1 MVNEKIPRVTGKI
14 FASNAA
20 EGDIGQFGSALTGTK
35 VTTDDISIIQAL
47 PAYEEG
53 WRGAV
58 VSDRNYPTLQEM
70 NGLQKT
76 FSQQI
81 AYLLQNGM
89 PEWDP
94 GTTYFTDQFCRIG
107 SNFYVSLQ
115 DNNLGN
121 NPTTTTGFWAVWYP
135 GEGNFAN
142 VDLTN
147 LSVSGQAILDNKL
160 NKSQVTNCI
169 LEVASTPSITAQ
181 SHSSAAYVNH
191 GATIQDNAASGFS
204 ADNFILLNKTFTDS
218 TTFDFEIVINTT
230 DLTGI
235 QILAAINNY
244 DNSIGLNNGILF
256 IRYNGEQ
263 LNGNTQIP
271 TGQNVTIKLSR
282 TTTGGY
288 TLSYKTTG
296 GYIEQVVLPSNAGY
310 FAGKSIYL
318 GSRNGYYF
326 KGTINLAGTQITAD
340 SSIYWNNSTLLD
352 FQTAEIQATL
362 NLLMPNGRN
371 NDGTLNNIEDTLTIT
386 DTLLYLPTG
395 GEKTILVKQN
405 GEIMIRDYYLE
416 SLSEPEQAPLSG
428 VWFNTNDSVLN
439 EQLATYPNFI
449 NTGAEI
455 EEGIV
460 TINSATGYI
469 QLPSNYDLGE
479 NWSISLPINLA
490 ASNHGVVIGNMAVDS
505 SGAIQYLPD
514 AIGVYYDGTNL
525 NAYFRRSD
533 VYQVQKDGT
542 TIGYTKTEG
551 VESTLVAA
559 DTIIY
564 SNINCTNV
572 QATAT
577 GSDYIYTG
585 VTSPSLI
592 GTLSVPYAG
601 GEEITL
607 DMAYNGSQYSFNSQT
622 LNSSDNVRNNAII
635 TLGGTNETVSTSISG
650 TLNLNTA
657 ALSFWQWNEISDSA
671 SDYISFIGAR
681 IGKTQDNGT
690 TIERLRLDKP
700 VTIANALYCANTTL
714 DNLSI
719 SSGFRKLIKFYNKD
733 RSFYKIFR
741 EIDSTNG
748 EEKYWCEQGGNIQ
761 TQGYFV
767 NINLLVECI
776 YERSNMLTTHN
787 GTNAWACGQLID
799 NNTAILACSA
809 TNAWVVWQAYGEVS
823 KEVVDGL

>member
-1 MVNEKIPRVTGKI
+1 MDKLPVGQLPDISQSSLDDEIMIITEADTSQLRKEKISNILTDIISVQEDNALAKGSDDKLFVTNFGN
-14 FASNAA
+14 ASNIT
-20 EGDIGQFGSALTGTK
+20 EGVLPTSVLPQTGVEAGEYSYPSSVTVNAQGQITA
-35 VTTDDISIIQAL
+35 I
-47 PAYEEG
+47 EEG
-53 WRGAV
+53 QTGA
-58 VSDRNYPTLQEM
+58 N
-70 NGLQKT
+70 N
-76 FSQQI
+76 
-81 AYLLQNGM
+81 AN
-89 PEWDP
+89 
-94 GTTYFTDQFCRIG
+94 
-107 SNFYVSLQ
+107 Q
-115 DNNLGN
+115 DLS
-121 NPTTTTGFWAVWYP
+121 
-135 GEGNFAN
+135 
-142 VDLTN
+142 N
-147 LSVSGQAILDNKL
+147 LSPEGEKHFL
-160 NKSQVTNCI
+160 NKTQITNCI

-271 TGQNVTIKLSR
+271 IGQNVTIKLSR

-296 GYIEQVVLPSNAGY
+296 DYIEQVVLPSNAGY

-352 FQTAEIQATL
+352 FQTAEIQAAL

-405 GEIMIRDYYLE
+405 GEIMIRDYYIE
-416 SLSEPEQAPLSG
+416 SLSEPQQAPLSG
-428 VWFNTNDSVLN
+428 VWFDTNKSIIY

-490 ASNHGVVIGNMAVDS
+490 ASNQGVVIGNMTVDS
-505 SGAIQYLPD
+505 SGVIQYLPD
-514 AIGVYYDGTNL
+514 AVGVYYDGTNL
-525 NAYFRRSD
+525 NAYFRRND

-551 VESTLVAA
+551 VESTLTAA
-559 DTIIY
+559 GTVIY
-564 SNINCTNV
+564 SDINCTNV

-585 VTSPSLI
+585 AISPSLI

-601 GEEITL
+601 GEDITL
-607 DMAYNGSQYSFNSQT
+607 NIAYNGSQYSFNSQT
-622 LNSSDNVRNNAII
+622 LNSGDNVRNNAII
-635 TLGGTNETVSTSISG
+635 TLGGTNETVSTNISG
-650 TLNLNTA
+650 TIDLNNA
-657 ALSFWQWNEISDSA
+657 QLSFWKWNETSDSA
-671 SDYISFIGAR
+671 SDFLSFVGAR
-681 IGKTQDNGT
+681 IGKTQDDGT
-690 TIERLRLDKP
+690 TITNLRIDNP
-700 VTIANALYCANTTL
+700 VAVATALYSANTDATNFT
-714 DNLSI
+714 DA
-719 SSGFRKLIKFYNKD
+719 GFAR
-733 RSFYKIFR
+733 IFD
-741 EIDSTNG
+741 E
-748 EEKYWCEQGGNIQ
+748 
-761 TQGYFV
+761 
-767 NINLLVECI
+767 INLRQEINYNAGITPASGNVFVPDSYGVI
-776 YERSNMLTTHN
+776 IAYPPTWSVFRDFYINT
-787 GTNAWACGQLID
+787 GTQLKPGY
-799 NNTAILACSA
+799 LACYSGIAGIGSLASA
-809 TNAWVVWQAYGEVS
+809 TALLNKGEQYWVQYTNSTVVFYPYKGE
-823 KEVVDGL
+823 

>member
-1 MVNEKIPRVTGKI
+1 MDKLPVGQLPDITQLSIDDEIMIITEADTSQLRKEKISNILTDIISVQEDNALAKGSDDKLFVTNFGN
-14 FASNAA
+14 ASNIT
-20 EGDIGQFGSALTGTK
+20 EGVLPTSVLPQTGVEAGEYSYPSSVTVNAQGQITA
-35 VTTDDISIIQAL
+35 I
-47 PAYEEG
+47 EEG
-53 WRGAV
+53 QTGA
-58 VSDRNYPTLQEM
+58 N
-70 NGLQKT
+70 N
-76 FSQQI
+76 
-81 AYLLQNGM
+81 AN
-89 PEWDP
+89 
-94 GTTYFTDQFCRIG
+94 
-107 SNFYVSLQ
+107 Q
-115 DNNLGN
+115 DLS
-121 NPTTTTGFWAVWYP
+121 
-135 GEGNFAN
+135 
-142 VDLTN
+142 N
-147 LSVSGQAILDNKL
+147 LSPEGEKHFL

-271 TGQNVTIKLSR
+271 TGESVTIKLSR

-296 GYIEQVVLPSNAGY
+296 DYIEQVVLPSSVGY

-326 KGTINLAGTQITAD
+326 KGTISLSNTQITAD
-340 SSIYWNNSTLLD
+340 STSYWTNSTLLD
-352 FQTAEIQATL
+352 FQTVEIQATL

-416 SLSEPEQAPLSG
+416 SLSEPEQAPLNG
-428 VWFNTNDSVLN
+428 VWFNTNDSILN

-490 ASNHGVVIGNMAVDS
+490 ASNQGVVIGNMAVDS
-505 SGAIQYLPD
+505 SAAIQYLPD
-514 AIGVYYDGTNL
+514 SVGVYYDGTNL

-551 VESTLVAA
+551 VENTLVVA
-559 DTIIY
+559 DTVIY
-564 SNINCTNV
+564 SDINCTNV

-585 VTSPSLI
+585 ATSPSLI
-592 GTLSVPYAG
+592 GTLSTAYAG
-601 GEEITL
+601 GEDITL
-607 DMAYNGSQYSFNSQT
+607 NIAYNGSQYSFNSQT

-635 TLGGTNETVSTSISG
+635 TFGGTSESVTTYISG

-657 ALSFWQWNEISDSA
+657 VLSFWQWNEISDSG

-681 IGKTQDNGT
+681 IGKTQDDGT
-690 TIERLRLDKP
+690 TITALRIDNAVVL
-700 VTIANALYCANTTL
+700 ANALYSANTDATNFT
-714 DNLSI
+714 DA
-719 SSGFRKLIKFYNKD
+719 GFAR
-733 RSFYKIFR
+733 IFD
-741 EIDSTNG
+741 E
-748 EEKYWCEQGGNIQ
+748 
-761 TQGYFV
+761 
-767 NINLLVECI
+767 INLRQEINYDAGIIPVSGEVFVPDSYGVIIAYAPTGSVHRDFYL
-776 YERSNMLTTHN
+776 NP
-787 GTNAWACGQLID
+787 GTQPMDSYIANYSG
-799 NNTAILACSA
+799 TAGTYSLGSA
-809 TNAWVVWQAYGEVS
+809 TAFLNKGEQYWVQYTNSTVRFYPYKGV
-823 KEVVDGL
+823 

>member
-1 MVNEKIPRVTGKI
+1 MDKLPVGQLRDITQLSIDDEIMIITEADTSQLRKEKISNILTDIISVQEDNALAKGSDDKLFVTNFGN
-14 FASNAA
+14 ASNIT
-20 EGDIGQFGSALTGTK
+20 EGVLPTSVLPQTGVEAGEYSYPSSVTVNAQGQITA
-35 VTTDDISIIQAL
+35 I
-47 PAYEEG
+47 EEG
-53 WRGAV
+53 QTGA
-58 VSDRNYPTLQEM
+58 N
-70 NGLQKT
+70 N
-76 FSQQI
+76 
-81 AYLLQNGM
+81 AN
-89 PEWDP
+89 
-94 GTTYFTDQFCRIG
+94 
-107 SNFYVSLQ
+107 Q
-115 DNNLGN
+115 DLS
-121 NPTTTTGFWAVWYP
+121 
-135 GEGNFAN
+135 
-142 VDLTN
+142 N
-147 LSVSGQAILDNKL
+147 LSPEGEKHFL
-160 NKSQVTNCI
+160 NKSQITNCI

-271 TGQNVTIKLSR
+271 TGRNVTIKLSR

-296 GYIEQVVLPSNAGY
+296 DYIEQVVLPSNAGY

-428 VWFNTNDSVLN
+428 VWFDTNKSIIY

-490 ASNHGVVIGNMAVDS
+490 ASNQGVVIGNMTVDS

-514 AIGVYYDGTNL
+514 SVGVYYDGTNL

-551 VESTLVAA
+551 VESTLTAA

-564 SNINCTNV
+564 SDINCTNI

-592 GTLSVPYAG
+592 GTFSVPYAG

-622 LNSSDNVRNNAII
+622 LNSSDNVRNGAII
-635 TLGGTNETVSTSISG
+635 TLGGTNETVSTNISG
-650 TLNLNTA
+650 TIDLNNA
-657 ALSFWQWNEISDSA
+657 QLSFWEWNETSDSA
-671 SDYISFIGAR
+671 SDFLSFVGAR
-681 IGKTQDNGT
+681 IGKTQDDGT
-690 TIERLRLDKP
+690 TITNLRIDNP
-700 VTIANALYCANTTL
+700 VAVATALYSANTDATNFTNIGTGL
-714 DNLSI
+714 I
-719 SSGFRKLIKFYNKD
+719 SGLPLPSDKHIKLTVGASGISYEAPAN
-733 RSFYKIFR
+733 
-741 EIDSTNG
+741 
-748 EEKYWCEQGGNIQ
+748 
-761 TQGYFV
+761 GYFCV
-767 NINLLVECI
+767 NAVLPSGGSDLFISILGTSFRNAIINTGDSKTDSSARFAGALMPVKKGQTAV
-776 YERSNMLTTHN
+776 LTYVNVTWQY
-787 GTNAWACGQLID
+787 GGYTNL
-799 NNTAILACSA
+799 
-809 TNAWVVWQAYGEVS
+809 
-823 KEVVDGL
+823 GLYFVYSEGAKND

>member
-1 MVNEKIPRVTGKI
+1 MDKLPVGQLPDISQSSLDDEIMIITEADTSQLRKEKISNILTDIISVQEDNALAKGSDDKLFVTNFGN
-14 FASNAA
+14 ASNIT
-20 EGDIGQFGSALTGTK
+20 EGTLPTSVLPQTGVEAGEYSYPSSVTVNAQGQITA
-35 VTTDDISIIQAL
+35 I
-47 PAYEEG
+47 EEG
-53 WRGAV
+53 QTGA
-58 VSDRNYPTLQEM
+58 DNA
-70 NGLQKT
+70 N
-76 FSQQI
+76 
-81 AYLLQNGM
+81 
-89 PEWDP
+89 
-94 GTTYFTDQFCRIG
+94 
-107 SNFYVSLQ
+107 Q
-115 DNNLGN
+115 DLS
-121 NPTTTTGFWAVWYP
+121 
-135 GEGNFAN
+135 
-142 VDLTN
+142 N
-147 LSVSGQAILDNKL
+147 LSPEGEKHFL

-296 GYIEQVVLPSNAGY
+296 DYIEQVVLPSNAGY

-340 SSIYWNNSTLLD
+340 STSYWTNSTLLD
-352 FQTAEIQATL
+352 FQTVDIEATL
-362 NLLMPNGRN
+362 DLLMPNGRN
-371 NDGTLNNIEDTLTIT
+371 SDGTLNNIQDTLTIA

-395 GEKTILVKQN
+395 GEKTILVKEN
-405 GEIMIRDYYLE
+405 GEIMIRDYYIE
-416 SLSEPEQAPLSG
+416 SLSEPQQAPLSG
-428 VWFNTNDSVLN
+428 VWFDTNKSIIY

-469 QLPSNYDLGE
+469 QLPSNYDLGN

-490 ASNHGVVIGNMAVDS
+490 ASNQGVVIGNMAVDS
-505 SGAIQYLPD
+505 SAAIQYLPD
-514 AIGVYYDGTNL
+514 SIGVYYDGTNL

-551 VESTLVAA
+551 VESTLTAA
-559 DTIIY
+559 DTVIY
-564 SNINCTNV
+564 SDINCTNI

-607 DMAYNGSQYSFNSQT
+607 DIAYNGSQYSFNSQT
-622 LNSSDNVRNNAII
+622 LNSSDNVRNGAII
-635 TLGGTNETVSTSISG
+635 TLGGTNEAVSTNISG
-650 TLNLNTA
+650 TIDLNNA
-657 ALSFWQWNEISDSA
+657 QLSFWKWNEISDSA
-671 SDYISFIGAR
+671 SDFLSFVGAR
-681 IGKTQDNGT
+681 IGKTQDDGT
-690 TIERLRLDKP
+690 TITNLRIDNP
-700 VTIANALYCANTTL
+700 VTIANALYCANTDATNFT
-714 DNLSI
+714 DA
-719 SSGFRKLIKFYNKD
+719 GFAR
-733 RSFYKIFR
+733 IFD
-741 EIDSTNG
+741 E
-748 EEKYWCEQGGNIQ
+748 
-761 TQGYFV
+761 
-767 NINLLVECI
+767 INLRQEINYNAGITPVSGEVFVPDSYGVI
-776 YERSNMLTTHN
+776 IAFPPTSTVTRDFYINP
-787 GTNAWACGQLID
+787 GTQLMKPY
-799 NNTAILACSA
+799 LACYSGVTGVYSDGSA
-809 TNAWVVWQAYGEVS
+809 TALLNKGEQYWIQYTNSTVVFYPYKGV
-823 KEVVDGL
+823 

>member
-1 MVNEKIPRVTGKI
+1 MDKLPVGQLPDITQLSIDDEIMIITEADTSQLRKEKISNILTDIISVQEDNALAKGSDDKLFVTNFGN
-14 FASNAA
+14 ASNIT
-20 EGDIGQFGSALTGTK
+20 EGVLPTSVLPQTGVEAGEYSYPSSVTVNAQGQITA
-35 VTTDDISIIQAL
+35 I
-47 PAYEEG
+47 EEG
-53 WRGAV
+53 QTGA
-58 VSDRNYPTLQEM
+58 DNA
-70 NGLQKT
+70 N
-76 FSQQI
+76 
-81 AYLLQNGM
+81 
-89 PEWDP
+89 
-94 GTTYFTDQFCRIG
+94 
-107 SNFYVSLQ
+107 Q
-115 DNNLGN
+115 DLS
-121 NPTTTTGFWAVWYP
+121 
-135 GEGNFAN
+135 
-142 VDLTN
+142 N
-147 LSVSGQAILDNKL
+147 LSPEGEKHFL

-296 GYIEQVVLPSNAGY
+296 DYIEQVVLPSNAGY

-371 NDGTLNNIEDTLTIT
+371 NDGTLNNIQDTLTIA

-395 GEKTILVKQN
+395 GEKTILVKEN
-405 GEIMIRDYYLE
+405 GEIMIRDYYIE
-416 SLSEPEQAPLSG
+416 SLSEPQQAPLSG
-428 VWFNTNDSVLN
+428 VWFDTNKSIIY

-479 NWSISLPINLA
+479 NWSISLPINLD
-490 ASNHGVVIGNMAVDS
+490 ASNQGVIIGNMAVDS
-505 SGAIQYLPD
+505 SAVIQYLPD
-514 AIGVYYDGTNL
+514 SIGVYYDGTNL

-551 VESTLVAA
+551 VESTLTAA
-559 DTIIY
+559 GTIIY
-564 SNINCTNV
+564 SDINCTNV

-585 VTSPSLI
+585 ATSPSLI
-592 GTLSVPYAG
+592 GTLSTAYAG
-601 GEEITL
+601 GEDITL
-607 DMAYNGSQYSFNSQT
+607 NIAYNGSQYSFNSQT
-622 LNSSDNVRNNAII
+622 LNSGDNVRNNAII
-635 TLGGTNETVSTSISG
+635 TLGGSNETVSTNISG
-650 TLNLNTA
+650 TIDLNNA
-657 ALSFWQWNEISDSA
+657 QLSFWEWNEISDSA
-671 SDYISFIGAR
+671 SDFLSFVGAR
-681 IGKTQDNGT
+681 IGKTQDDGT
-690 TIERLRLDKP
+690 TITALRIDNP
-700 VTIANALYCANTTL
+700 VAVATALYSANTDATNFTDAGFARIFDEINLRQEINYNAGIIPVSGEVFVPESYGVIIAFAPTRSATSTFNINPGTQLGASNYIANYLYTART
-714 DNLSI
+714 
-719 SSGFRKLIKFYNKD
+719 
-733 RSFYKIFR
+733 
-741 EIDSTNG
+741 DS
-748 EEKYWCEQGGNIQ
+748 
-761 TQGYFV
+761 
-767 NINLLVECI
+767 
-776 YERSNMLTTHN
+776 
-787 GTNAWACGQLID
+787 AA
-799 NNTAILACSA
+799 SA
-809 TNAWVVWQAYGEVS
+809 TAFLNKGEQYWIQYTNSTVVFYPYKGV
-823 KEVVDGL
+823 

>member
-1 MVNEKIPRVTGKI
+1 MDKLPVGQLPDITQLSIDDEIMIITEADTSQLRKEKISNILTDIISVQEDNALAKGSDDKLFVTNFGN
-14 FASNAA
+14 ASNIT
-20 EGDIGQFGSALTGTK
+20 EGTLPTSVLPQTGVEAGEYSYPSSVTVNAQGQITA
-35 VTTDDISIIQAL
+35 I
-47 PAYEEG
+47 EEG
-53 WRGAV
+53 QTGA
-58 VSDRNYPTLQEM
+58 N
-70 NGLQKT
+70 N
-76 FSQQI
+76 
-81 AYLLQNGM
+81 AN
-89 PEWDP
+89 
-94 GTTYFTDQFCRIG
+94 
-107 SNFYVSLQ
+107 Q
-115 DNNLGN
+115 DLS
-121 NPTTTTGFWAVWYP
+121 
-135 GEGNFAN
+135 
-142 VDLTN
+142 N
-147 LSVSGQAILDNKL
+147 LSPEGEKHFL

-296 GYIEQVVLPSNAGY
+296 DYIEQVVLPSNAGY

-416 SLSEPEQAPLSG
+416 SLSEPQQAPLSG
-428 VWFNTNDSVLN
+428 VWFDTNKSIIY

-469 QLPSNYDLGE
+469 QLPSSYDLGE
-479 NWSISLPINLA
+479 NWSISLPINLD
-490 ASNHGVVIGNMAVDS
+490 ASNQGVVIGNMAVDS
-505 SGAIQYLPD
+505 SAAIQYLPD

-551 VESTLVAA
+551 VESTLTAA
-559 DTIIY
+559 GTIIY
-564 SNINCTNV
+564 SDINCTNV

-592 GTLSVPYAG
+592 GTLSTAYAG
-601 GEEITL
+601 GEDITL
-607 DMAYNGSQYSFNSQT
+607 NIAYNGSQYSFNSQT

-635 TLGGTNETVSTSISG
+635 TLGGTNEAVSTSISG

-657 ALSFWQWNEISDSA
+657 ALSFWQWNKMSDSA
-671 SDYISFIGAR
+671 SDFLSFVGAR
-681 IGKTQDNGT
+681 IGKTQDDGT
-690 TIERLRLDKP
+690 TITNLRIDNP
-700 VTIANALYCANTTL
+700 VAVATALYSANTDATNFT
-714 DNLSI
+714 DAGFARIFDEINLRQEI
-719 SSGFRKLIKFYNKD
+719 NYNAGIIPVSGEVFVPDSYGVIIAYD
-733 RSFYKIFR
+733 PTSAVFR
-741 EIDSTNG
+741 EFYINPG
-748 EEKYWCEQGGNIQ
+748 
-761 TQGYFV
+761 TQLKKPYIACYSGAA
-767 NINLLVECI
+767 
-776 YERSNMLTTHN
+776 
-787 GTNAWACGQLID
+787 GTNSS
-799 NNTAILACSA
+799 TSVSA
-809 TNAWVVWQAYGEVS
+809 LLNKGEQYWVQYTNSTVVFYPYKGV
-823 KEVVDGL
+823 

>member
-1 MVNEKIPRVTGKI
+1 MDKQPVGQLPDLTQSNNDDEIMVITNSEYNQLKKEKISDLITDFTSTNENNALTKGTDGKMFVTDFGN
-14 FASNAA
+14 ASNIT
-20 EGDIGQFGSALTGTK
+20 EGTLPTSVLPQTGVEAGEYSYPSSVTVNAQGQITA
-35 VTTDDISIIQAL
+35 I
-47 PAYEEG
+47 EEG
-53 WRGAV
+53 QTGA
-58 VSDRNYPTLQEM
+58 
-70 NGLQKT
+70 
-76 FSQQI
+76 
-81 AYLLQNGM
+81 
-89 PEWDP
+89 
-94 GTTYFTDQFCRIG
+94 
-107 SNFYVSLQ
+107 
-115 DNNLGN
+115 DN
-121 NPTTTTGFWAVWYP
+121 
-135 GEGNFAN
+135 AN
-142 VDLTN
+142 QDLTN
-147 LSVSGQAILDNKL
+147 LSPEGEKHFL

-230 DLTGI
+230 NLTGI

-296 GYIEQVVLPSNAGY
+296 EYIEEISLPSDAGY

-371 NDGTLNNIEDTLTIT
+371 SDGTLNNIQDTLTIA

-395 GEKTILVKQN
+395 GEKTILVKEN
-405 GEIMIRDYYLE
+405 GEIMIRDYYTE
-416 SLSEPEQAPLSG
+416 SLSEPQQAPLSG
-428 VWFNTNDSVLN
+428 VWFDTNKSIIY

-490 ASNHGVVIGNMAVDS
+490 ASNQGVVIGNMAVDS
-505 SGAIQYLPD
+505 SAAIQYLPD
-514 AIGVYYDGTNL
+514 SIGVYYDGTNL

-551 VESTLVAA
+551 VESTLTAA
-559 DTIIY
+559 DTVIY
-564 SNINCTNV
+564 SDINCTNI

-592 GTLSVPYAG
+592 GTLSTAYSG
-601 GEEITL
+601 GEDITL
-607 DMAYNGSQYSFNSQT
+607 NIAYNGSQYSFNSQT
-622 LNSSDNVRNNAII
+622 LNSGDNVRNGAII
-635 TLGGTNETVSTSISG
+635 TLGGTNEAVSTNISG
-650 TLNLNTA
+650 TIDLNNA
-657 ALSFWQWNEISDSA
+657 QLSFWKWNEISDSA
-671 SDYISFIGAR
+671 SDFLSFVGAR
-681 IGKTQDNGT
+681 IGKTQDDGT
-690 TIERLRLDKP
+690 TITALRIDNP
-700 VTIANALYCANTTL
+700 VTIANSLYCANTDATNFT
-714 DNLSI
+714 DA
-719 SSGFRKLIKFYNKD
+719 GFAR
-733 RSFYKIFR
+733 IFD
-741 EIDSTNG
+741 E
-748 EEKYWCEQGGNIQ
+748 
-761 TQGYFV
+761 
-767 NINLLVECI
+767 INLRQEINYNAGIIPV
-776 YERSNMLTTHN
+776 SHN
-787 GTNAWACGQLID
+787 VFVPDSYGVIIAYAQTASVFRDFYINPGTQLKKPYIACYTG
-799 NNTAILACSA
+799 SA
-809 TNAWVVWQAYGEVS
+809 GTSSMSGAVAFLNKGEQYWVQYTNSTVVFYPYKGV
-823 KEVVDGL
+823 

>member
-1 MVNEKIPRVTGKI
+1 MDKLPVGQLPDITQLSIDDEIMIITEADTSQLRKEKISNILTDIISVQEDNALAKGSDDKLFVTNFGN
-14 FASNAA
+14 ASNIT
-20 EGDIGQFGSALTGTK
+20 EGVLPTSVLPQTGVEAGEYSYPSSVTVNAQGQITA
-35 VTTDDISIIQAL
+35 I
-47 PAYEEG
+47 EEG
-53 WRGAV
+53 QTGA
-58 VSDRNYPTLQEM
+58 N
-70 NGLQKT
+70 N
-76 FSQQI
+76 
-81 AYLLQNGM
+81 AN
-89 PEWDP
+89 
-94 GTTYFTDQFCRIG
+94 
-107 SNFYVSLQ
+107 Q
-115 DNNLGN
+115 DLS
-121 NPTTTTGFWAVWYP
+121 
-135 GEGNFAN
+135 
-142 VDLTN
+142 N
-147 LSVSGQAILDNKL
+147 LSPEGEKHFL

-296 GYIEQVVLPSNAGY
+296 DYIEQVVLPSNAGY

-428 VWFNTNDSVLN
+428 VWFDTNKSIIY

-469 QLPSNYDLGE
+469 QLPSNYDLGN

-490 ASNHGVVIGNMAVDS
+490 ASNQGVVIGNMAVDS
-505 SGAIQYLPD
+505 SAAIQYLPD
-514 AIGVYYDGTNL
+514 SVGVYYDGTNL

-551 VESTLVAA
+551 VESTLTAA

-564 SNINCTNV
+564 SDINCTNV

-592 GTLSVPYAG
+592 GTLSTAYAG
-601 GEEITL
+601 GEDITL
-607 DMAYNGSQYSFNSQT
+607 NIAYNGFQYSFNSQT

-635 TLGGTNETVSTSISG
+635 TLGGTNETVSTNISG
-650 TLNLNTA
+650 TIDLNNA
-657 ALSFWQWNEISDSA
+657 QLSFWKWNEISDSA
-671 SDYISFIGAR
+671 SDFLSFAGAR
-681 IGKTQDNGT
+681 IGKTQDDGT
-690 TIERLRLDKP
+690 TITALRIDNP
-700 VTIANALYCANTTL
+700 VTIANSLYCANTDATNFT
-714 DNLSI
+714 DA
-719 SSGFRKLIKFYNKD
+719 GFAR
-733 RSFYKIFR
+733 IFD
-741 EIDSTNG
+741 E
-748 EEKYWCEQGGNIQ
+748 
-761 TQGYFV
+761 
-767 NINLLVECI
+767 INLRQEINYNAGITPVSGKVFVPDSYGIIIAYAPTVNVFRGFYINPGTQLMKPYLAC
-776 YERSNMLTTHN
+776 YSGAA
-787 GTNAWACGQLID
+787 GTNSDG
-799 NNTAILACSA
+799 SA
-809 TNAWVVWQAYGEVS
+809 TALLNKGEQYWIQYTNSTVVFYPYKGV
-823 KEVVDGL
+823 

>member
-1 MVNEKIPRVTGKI
+1 MDKLPVGQLPDITQLSIDDEIMIITEADTSQLRKEKISNILTDIISVQEDNALAKGSDDKLFVTNFGN
-14 FASNAA
+14 ASNIT
-20 EGDIGQFGSALTGTK
+20 EGVLPTSVLPQTGVEAGEYSYPSSVTVNVHGQITA
-35 VTTDDISIIQAL
+35 I
-47 PAYEEG
+47 EEG
-53 WRGAV
+53 QTGA
-58 VSDRNYPTLQEM
+58 N
-70 NGLQKT
+70 N
-76 FSQQI
+76 
-81 AYLLQNGM
+81 AN
-89 PEWDP
+89 
-94 GTTYFTDQFCRIG
+94 
-107 SNFYVSLQ
+107 Q
-115 DNNLGN
+115 DLS
-121 NPTTTTGFWAVWYP
+121 
-135 GEGNFAN
+135 
-142 VDLTN
+142 N
-147 LSVSGQAILDNKL
+147 LSPEGEKHFL

-296 GYIEQVVLPSNAGY
+296 DYIEQVVLPSNAGY

-449 NTGAEI
+449 NTGASI
-455 EEGIV
+455 SAGIV

-469 QLPSNYDLGE
+469 QLPSNYDLGD

-490 ASNHGVVIGNMAVDS
+490 ASNQGVVIGNMAVDS
-505 SGAIQYLPD
+505 SAAIQYLPD
-514 AIGVYYDGTNL
+514 SIGVYYDGTNL

-533 VYQVQKDGT
+533 VYQVQKDGIT
-542 TIGYTKTEG
+542 TGYVKTGGLEN
-551 VESTLVAA
+551 TLVAA
-559 DTIIY
+559 DTVVY
-564 SNINCTNV
+564 SDINCTNV
-572 QATAT
+572 QAAAT

-601 GEEITL
+601 GEDITL

-622 LNSSDNVRNNAII
+622 LNSSDNVRNGAII
-635 TLGGTNETVSTSISG
+635 TLGGTNEAVSTNISG
-650 TLNLNTA
+650 TIDLNNA
-657 ALSFWQWNEISDSA
+657 QFSFWKWNEISDSA
-671 SDYISFIGAR
+671 SDFLSFIGAR
-681 IGKTQDNGT
+681 IGKTQDDGT
-690 TIERLRLDKP
+690 AITNLRIDNP
-700 VTIANALYCANTTL
+700 VAVATALYSANTDATNFT
-714 DNLSI
+714 DA
-719 SSGFRKLIKFYNKD
+719 GFAR
-733 RSFYKIFR
+733 IFD
-741 EIDSTNG
+741 E
-748 EEKYWCEQGGNIQ
+748 
-761 TQGYFV
+761 
-767 NINLLVECI
+767 INLRQEINYDAGIIPASGNVFVPDSYGVIIAYPPTRAVVAEFYI
-776 YERSNMLTTHN
+776 YTGTQLT
-787 GTNAWACGQLID
+787 GSY
-799 NNTAILACSA
+799 LACYYQSAGSPWLGSA
-809 TNAWVVWQAYGEVS
+809 TAFLNKGEQYMVQYTNS
-823 KEVVDGL
+823 TVMFYPYKGV

>member
-1 MVNEKIPRVTGKI
+1 MDKLPVGQLPDLASSNNDDEIMVITNSEYNQLKKETISNLLTDFTSTNENNALTKGTDGKLFVTDFGN
-14 FASNAA
+14 ASNIT
-20 EGDIGQFGSALTGTK
+20 EGVLPTSVLPQTGVEAGEYSYPSSVTVNAQGQITA
-35 VTTDDISIIQAL
+35 I
-47 PAYEEG
+47 EEG
-53 WRGAV
+53 QTGA
-58 VSDRNYPTLQEM
+58 N
-70 NGLQKT
+70 N
-76 FSQQI
+76 
-81 AYLLQNGM
+81 AN
-89 PEWDP
+89 
-94 GTTYFTDQFCRIG
+94 
-107 SNFYVSLQ
+107 Q
-115 DNNLGN
+115 DLS
-121 NPTTTTGFWAVWYP
+121 
-135 GEGNFAN
+135 
-142 VDLTN
+142 N
-147 LSVSGQAILDNKL
+147 LSPEGEKHFL

-296 GYIEQVVLPSNAGY
+296 DYIEQVVLPSNAGY

-326 KGTINLAGTQITAD
+326 KGTINLAGTQLTAD

-428 VWFNTNDSVLN
+428 VWFDTNKSIIY

-469 QLPSNYDLGE
+469 QLPSNYDLGD

-490 ASNHGVVIGNMAVDS
+490 ASNQGVVIGNMAVDS
-505 SGAIQYLPD
+505 SAAIQYLPD
-514 AIGVYYDGTNL
+514 SIGVYYDGTNL

-542 TIGYTKTEG
+542 ITGHVKTGGLQNALVDEG
-551 VESTLVAA
+551 VTV
-559 DTIIY
+559 Y
-564 SNINCTNV
+564 SDINCTNV

-585 VTSPSLI
+585 ATSPSLI
-592 GTLSVPYAG
+592 GTLSTAYTG
-601 GEEITL
+601 GEDITL
-607 DMAYNGSQYSFNSQT
+607 NIAYNGSQYSFNSQT
-622 LNSSDNVRNNAII
+622 LNSSDNVRNGAII
-635 TLGGTNETVSTSISG
+635 TLGGTNETVSTNISG
-650 TLNLNTA
+650 TIDLNNA
-657 ALSFWQWNEISDSA
+657 QLSFWKWNEISDSA
-671 SDYISFIGAR
+671 SDFLSFVGAR
-681 IGKTQDNGT
+681 IGKTQDDGT
-690 TIERLRLDKP
+690 TITNLRIDNP
-700 VTIANALYCANTTL
+700 VTIANALYCANTDATNFT
-714 DNLSI
+714 DA
-719 SSGFRKLIKFYNKD
+719 GFAR
-733 RSFYKIFR
+733 IFD
-741 EIDSTNG
+741 E
-748 EEKYWCEQGGNIQ
+748 
-761 TQGYFV
+761 
-767 NINLLVECI
+767 INLRQEINYNAGIIPASGKVFVPDSYGVI
-776 YERSNMLTTHN
+776 IAYSPTRAVYADFYMNTGTQLT
-787 GTNAWACGQLID
+787 QPY
-799 NNTAILACSA
+799 LACYDQNAASPYNGSA
-809 TNAWVVWQAYGEVS
+809 TAFLNKGEQYWVQYTNS
-823 KEVVDGL
+823 TVVFYPMKGAI

>member
-1 MVNEKIPRVTGKI
+1 MDKLPVGQLPDITQLSIDDEIMIITEADTSQLRKEKISNILTDIISVQEDNALAKGSDDKLFVTNFGN
-14 FASNAA
+14 ASNIT
-20 EGDIGQFGSALTGTK
+20 EGVLPTSVLPQTGVEAGEYSYPSSVTVNAQGQITA
-35 VTTDDISIIQAL
+35 I
-47 PAYEEG
+47 EEG
-53 WRGAV
+53 QTGA
-58 VSDRNYPTLQEM
+58 N
-70 NGLQKT
+70 N
-76 FSQQI
+76 
-81 AYLLQNGM
+81 AN
-89 PEWDP
+89 
-94 GTTYFTDQFCRIG
+94 
-107 SNFYVSLQ
+107 Q
-115 DNNLGN
+115 DLS
-121 NPTTTTGFWAVWYP
+121 
-135 GEGNFAN
+135 
-142 VDLTN
+142 N
-147 LSVSGQAILDNKL
+147 LSPEGEKHFL

-271 TGQNVTIKLSR
+271 TGESVTIKLSR

-296 GYIEQVVLPSNAGY
+296 DYIEQVVLPSSVGY

-326 KGTINLAGTQITAD
+326 KGTISLSNTQITAD
-340 SSIYWNNSTLLD
+340 STSYWTNSTLLD
-352 FQTAEIQATL
+352 FQTVEIQATL

-416 SLSEPEQAPLSG
+416 SLSEPEQAPLNG
-428 VWFNTNDSVLN
+428 VWFNTNDSILN

-490 ASNHGVVIGNMAVDS
+490 ASNQGVVIGNMAVDS
-505 SGAIQYLPD
+505 SAAIQYLPD
-514 AIGVYYDGTNL
+514 SVGVYYDGTNL

-551 VESTLVAA
+551 VENTLVVA
-559 DTIIY
+559 DTVIY
-564 SNINCTNV
+564 SDINCTNV

-585 VTSPSLI
+585 ATSPSLI
-592 GTLSVPYAG
+592 GTLSTAYAG
-601 GEEITL
+601 GEDITL
-607 DMAYNGSQYSFNSQT
+607 NIAYNGSQYSFNSQT

-635 TLGGTNETVSTSISG
+635 TFGGTSESVTTYISG

-657 ALSFWQWNEISDSA
+657 VLSFWQWNEISDSA

-681 IGKTQDNGT
+681 IGKTQDDGT
-690 TIERLRLDKP
+690 TITALRIDSP
-700 VTIANALYCANTTL
+700 VTIANALYSANTDATNFT
-714 DNLSI
+714 DA
-719 SSGFRKLIKFYNKD
+719 GFAR
-733 RSFYKIFR
+733 IFD
-741 EIDSTNG
+741 E
-748 EEKYWCEQGGNIQ
+748 
-761 TQGYFV
+761 
-767 NINLLVECI
+767 INLRQEINYDAGIIPVSGEVFVPDSYGVI
-776 YERSNMLTTHN
+776 IAYAPTAAVDRNFYIN
-787 GTNAWACGQLID
+787 PGTQLMDPYIASYSG
-799 NNTAILACSA
+799 TAGTAALGSA
-809 TNAWVVWQAYGEVS
+809 TALLNKGEQYWIQYTNSRVMFYPY
-823 KEVVDGL
+823 KGV

>member
-1 MVNEKIPRVTGKI
+1 MDKLPVGQLPDISKSSLDDEIMIITEADTSQLRKEKISNILTDIISVQEDNALAKGSDDKLFVTNFGN
-14 FASNAA
+14 ASNIT
-20 EGDIGQFGSALTGTK
+20 EGVLPTSVLPQTGVEAGEYSYPSSVTVNAQGQITA
-35 VTTDDISIIQAL
+35 I
-47 PAYEEG
+47 EEG
-53 WRGAV
+53 QTGA
-58 VSDRNYPTLQEM
+58 DNA
-70 NGLQKT
+70 N
-76 FSQQI
+76 
-81 AYLLQNGM
+81 
-89 PEWDP
+89 
-94 GTTYFTDQFCRIG
+94 
-107 SNFYVSLQ
+107 Q
-115 DNNLGN
+115 DLS
-121 NPTTTTGFWAVWYP
+121 
-135 GEGNFAN
+135 
-142 VDLTN
+142 N
-147 LSVSGQAILDNKL
+147 LSPEGEKHFL

-296 GYIEQVVLPSNAGY
+296 DYIEQVVLPSNAGY

-449 NTGAEI
+449 NTGASI
-455 EEGIV
+455 SAGIV

-469 QLPSNYDLGE
+469 QLPSSYDLGD
-479 NWSISLPINLA
+479 NWSISLSVNLN

-505 SGAIQYLPD
+505 SAAIQYLPD
-514 AIGVYYDGTNL
+514 SIGVYYDGTNL

-551 VESTLVAA
+551 VESTLTAA
-559 DTIIY
+559 DTVIY
-564 SNINCTNV
+564 SDINCTNV

-657 ALSFWQWNEISDSA
+657 ALSFWQWNKMSDSA
-671 SDYISFIGAR
+671 SDFLSFVGAR
-681 IGKTQDNGT
+681 IGKTQDDGT
-690 TIERLRLDKP
+690 TITNLRIDNPIELTNKLELSNKLN
-700 VTIANALYCANTTL
+700 ITL
-714 DNLSI
+714 DNATQETFLKMASSDLVDLTTGATQP
-719 SSGFRKLIKFYNKD
+719 SSGFTSDKVQWLKTLLTSRGYEVGVKINGVEALSAGFSGTTSYGIFTFDWFKLDKGDVVTTYIG
-733 RSFYKIFR
+733 S
-741 EIDSTNG
+741 
-748 EEKYWCEQGGNIQ
+748 GGS
-761 TQGYFV
+761 V
-767 NINLLVECI
+767 
-776 YERSNMLTTHN
+776 SLTTYD
-787 GTNAWACGQLID
+787 I
-799 NNTAILACSA
+799 
-809 TNAWVVWQAYGEVS
+809 
-823 KEVVDGL
+823 KEV

>member
-1 MVNEKIPRVTGKI
+1 MDKQPVGQLPDISQSSLDDEIMIITEADTSQLRKEKISNILTDIISVQEDNALAKGSDDKLFVTNFGN
-14 FASNAA
+14 ASNIT
-20 EGDIGQFGSALTGTK
+20 EGVLPTSVLPQTGVEAGEYSYPSSVTVNAQGQITA
-35 VTTDDISIIQAL
+35 I
-47 PAYEEG
+47 EEG
-53 WRGAV
+53 QTGA
-58 VSDRNYPTLQEM
+58 
-70 NGLQKT
+70 
-76 FSQQI
+76 
-81 AYLLQNGM
+81 
-89 PEWDP
+89 
-94 GTTYFTDQFCRIG
+94 
-107 SNFYVSLQ
+107 
-115 DNNLGN
+115 DN
-121 NPTTTTGFWAVWYP
+121 
-135 GEGNFAN
+135 AN
-142 VDLTN
+142 QDLTN
-147 LSVSGQAILDNKL
+147 LSPEGEKHFL
-160 NKSQVTNCI
+160 NKTQITNCI

-244 DNSIGLNNGILF
+244 ENSIGLNNGILF

-296 GYIEQVVLPSNAGY
+296 DYIEQVVLPSNAGY

-326 KGTINLAGTQITAD
+326 KGTIKLAGTQITAD

-428 VWFNTNDSVLN
+428 VWFDTNKSIIY

-469 QLPSNYDLGE
+469 QLPSNYDLGN
-479 NWSISLPINLA
+479 NWSISLPINLS
-490 ASNHGVVIGNMAVDS
+490 ASNQGVVIGNMTVDS

-514 AIGVYYDGTNL
+514 SVGVYYDGTNL
-525 NAYFRRSD
+525 NAYFRRND

-551 VESTLVAA
+551 VESTLTAA

-564 SNINCTNV
+564 SDINCTNV

-592 GTLSVPYAG
+592 GTFSVPYAG

-657 ALSFWQWNEISDSA
+657 ALSFWQWNKMSDSA
-671 SDYISFIGAR
+671 SDFLSFVGAR
-681 IGKTQDNGT
+681 IGKTQDDGT
-690 TIERLRLDKP
+690 AITNLRIDNP
-700 VTIANALYCANTTL
+700 VAVATALYSANTDATNFT
-714 DNLSI
+714 DA
-719 SSGFRKLIKFYNKD
+719 GFAR
-733 RSFYKIFR
+733 IFD
-741 EIDSTNG
+741 E
-748 EEKYWCEQGGNIQ
+748 
-761 TQGYFV
+761 
-767 NINLLVECI
+767 INLRQEINYNAGITPASGNVFVPDSYGVI
-776 YERSNMLTTHN
+776 IAYSPTASVFRDFYINPGTQLTKPYLADYSGSA
-787 GTNAWACGQLID
+787 GTNSLSSVAARLNKGEQYWVQY
-799 NNTAILACSA
+799 
-809 TNAWVVWQAYGEVS
+809 TNSTVVFYPYKGE
-823 KEVVDGL
+823 

>member
-1 MVNEKIPRVTGKI
+1 MSTNEKIPRVTAKI

-20 EGDIGQFGSALTGTK
+20 EGDIGQFGSALSGSKFATS
-35 VTTDDISIIQAL
+35 DISVIQAL
-47 PAYEEG
+47 PAYEQG

-147 LSVSGQAILDNKL
+147 LSVPGQAILDNKL
-160 NKSQVTNCI
+160 NKSQITNCI
-169 LEVASTPSITAQ
+169 LEVASTPAIVAQ
-181 SHSSAAYVNH
+181 SYSDAAYVNH
-191 GATIQDNAASGFS
+191 GATIQDNIASNFS

-218 TTFDFEIVINTT
+218 TTFDFEIPINLS
-230 DLTGI
+230 DITGT
-235 QILAAINNY
+235 QIIAAINNY
-244 DNSIGLNNGILF
+244 DNCIGINNGVLF
-256 IRYNGEQ
+256 LRYNGEQ
-263 LNGNTQIP
+263 LNGTAQIP
-271 TGQNVTIKLSR
+271 INTNVGVKLSR

-296 GYIEQVVLPSNAGY
+296 EYIEEISLPSDAGY

-318 GSRNGYYF
+318 GSRNNYYL
-326 KGTINLAGTQITAD
+326 KGTISLSNTQITAD
-340 SSIYWNNSTLLD
+340 STSYWTNSTLLD
-352 FQTAEIQATL
+352 FQTVDIEATL
-362 NLLMPNGRN
+362 DLLMPNGRN
-371 NDGTLNNIEDTLTIT
+371 SDGTLNNIQDTQTIA

-395 GEKTILVKQN
+395 GEKTILVKEN
-405 GEIMIRDYYLE
+405 GEIMIRDYYIE
-416 SLSEPEQAPLSG
+416 SLSEPQQAPLNG
-428 VWFNTNDSVLN
+428 VWFDTNKSIIY

-469 QLPSNYDLGE
+469 QLPSNYDLGD
-479 NWSISLPINLA
+479 NWSISLPINLV
-490 ASNHGVVIGNMAVDS
+490 ASNQGVVIGNMAVDS
-505 SGAIQYLPD
+505 SAAIQYLPD
-514 AIGVYYDGTNL
+514 SIGVYYDGTNL

-542 TIGYTKTEG
+542 TTGYTKTEG
-551 VESTLVAA
+551 VENTLVAA
-559 DTIIY
+559 DTVIY
-564 SNINCTNV
+564 SDINCTNI

-585 VTSPSLI
+585 ATSPSLI
-592 GTLSVPYAG
+592 GTLSTAYAG
-601 GEEITL
+601 GEDITL
-607 DMAYNGSQYSFNSQT
+607 NIAYNGSQYSFNSQT
-622 LNSSDNVRNNAII
+622 LNSGDNVRNGAII
-635 TLGGTNETVSTSISG
+635 TLGGTNETVSTNISG
-650 TLNLNTA
+650 TIDLNNA
-657 ALSFWQWNEISDSA
+657 QLSFWKWNEISDSA
-671 SDYISFIGAR
+671 SDFLSFVGAR
-681 IGKTQDNGT
+681 IGKTQDDGT
-690 TIERLRLDKP
+690 TITNLRIDNP
-700 VTIANALYCANTTL
+700 VTIANSLYCANTDATNFTQIGKNTIVKWNL
-714 DNLSI
+714 PDYTKGVSKAANEWHLTQFPVRVFLSI
-719 SSGFRKLIKFYNKD
+719 SSGIC
-733 RSFYKIFR
+733 
-741 EIDSTNG
+741 EIQVKKNLNDYSSVDGFEIPNAAHRTAC
-748 EEKYWCEQGGNIQ
+748 W
-761 TQGYFV
+761 
-767 NINLLVECI
+767 INLNSGLYYQIRE
-776 YERSNMLTTHN
+776 
-787 GTNAWACGQLID
+787 GTGIEYPLI
-799 NNTAILACSA
+799 
-809 TNAWVVWQAYGEVS
+809 
-823 KEVVDGL
+823 